1 MIVLVFLL
9 PSGTF
14 ESEAEGKVDCGMFA
28 QVELNTSALS
38 LVRKRKHY
46 LNIMLLKKIFF
57 EDKYFSHL
65 KIQLQYIKL
74 YNLPIVVGI
83 AKQDLLV
90 LVSQSEARMQI

>member
-14 ESEAEGKVDCGMFA
+14 DSDAEGKVDCGMFA

-46 LNIMLLKKIFF
+46 LNIMLLNNIFF
-57 EDKYFSHL
+57 EDKYFFPPENTTTIH
-65 KIQLQYIKL
+65 KTIQLTYSCR
-74 YNLPIVVGI
+74 YC
-83 AKQDLLV
+83 
-90 LVSQSEARMQI
+90 